1 MQLKIAGLHKN
12 SVVDGP
18 GLRTVVFVQ
27 GCPHNCCGCHNPE
40 THDQDGGSRVEINEL
55 AEQILAEKGLSGATF
70 SGGEPFMQSKALS
83 VLAAILK
90 ERGINLVVYSGY
102 TFEQL
107 TEMAK
112 GDPAVAELLAAAD
125 LLIDGP
131 YVQEERDLSVLY
143 RGSRNQR
150 IIDVPQSLQ
159 SGTVILSPLHFRGL
173 KKENA

>member
-1 MQLKIAGLHKN
+1 
-12 SVVDGP
+12 
-18 GLRTVVFVQ
+18 
-27 GCPHNCCGCHNPE
+27 
-40 THDQDGGSRVEINEL
+40 
-55 AEQILAEKGLSGATF
+55 
-70 SGGEPFMQSKALS
+70 MQSKALS